1 MFRKW
6 NGISEITLGE
16 ESEMLR
22 EKHILLGVTGG
33 IAAYKSAELIRLF
46 VKEGCHVKV
55 IMTKHAMEFIT
66 PMTLQT
72 LSGNPVFLDMFSLV
86 KDHDIAHIALAEEAD
101 VLVIAPATANIIGKM
116 AAGLADNLLTTAAL
130 ATKAPI
136 LICPAMNTNMYEH
149 PIVLENMRKL
159 AALGYHIMAAG
170 TGELACK
177 TEGAGRLP
185 KVEDI
190 IDEVQ
195 SILTPKDL
203 DGERILVTAGPTREA
218 FDPVR
223 FITNY
228 SSGKM
233 GYALATA
240 ARRRGASV
248 TLVSGPS
255 ALPVP
260 RGVDFIPVSSAVEMR
275 EAVMECFETATMV
288 IKAAA
293 VADFRPSTRADE
305 KIKKKG
311 GPLILTLE
319 RNPDILAE
327 LGKIKKG
334 RILIGFAME
343 SENLEANAT
352 AKLKK
357 KNLDLIIAN
366 DVKQS
371 GAGFQTDTNIVKIFD
386 REGGIE
392 ALPLMDKM
400 EVADRILDRA
410 KRLLK

>member
-1 MFRKW
+1 
-6 NGISEITLGE
+6 
-16 ESEMLR
+16 MLK
-22 EKHILLGVTGG
+22 EKHVLLGVTGG

-46 VKEGCHVKV
+46 IKAGSQVKV

-72 LSGNPVFLDMFSLV
+72 LSGNPVYHDMFSLSR
-86 KDHDIAHIALAEEAD
+86 DHDIAHISLAQEAD
-101 VLVIAPATANIIGKM
+101 VLVIAPATANVIGKM
-116 AAGLADNLLTTAAL
+116 AAGLADDLLTTVAL

-149 PIVLENMRKL
+149 PIVLENIRKL
-159 AALGYHIMAAG
+159 LGHGCHIMAAEA
-170 TGELACK
+170 GELACK
-177 TEGAGRLP
+177 SEGSGRLP
-185 KVEDI
+185 DVEGI
-190 IDEVQ
+190 LDEVQ

-203 DGERILVTAGPTREA
+203 TGERILITAGPTREP

-233 GYALATA
+233 GYALAVA
-240 ARRRGASV
+240 ARRRGAFV

-260 RGVDFIPVSSAVEMR
+260 RGIDFIPVSSAVEMR
-275 EAVMECFETATMV
+275 EAVMERFKASTV
-288 IKAAA
+288 IIKSAA
-293 VADFRPSTRADE
+293 VADFRPATQADN

-311 GPLILTLE
+311 GPLVLTLE

-327 LGKIKKG
+327 IGKMKGG

-343 SENLEANAT
+343 SEDLVANAA

-371 GAGFQTDTNIVKIFD
+371 GAGFQTDTNIVKILD
-386 REGGIE
+386 RKGEIE
-392 ALPLMDKM
+392 TLPLMDKM
-400 EVADRILDRA
+400 QVAERILDRA